1 MSELIGGTSVQ
12 LQSSPLAQDVTKQT
26 QVQFSEHW
34 LSFKKLYKPHL
45 AALRKKHFLCTVI
58 QPPHLRVVWGHQNN
72 CPGCDNCT
80 FVKVTINR
88 SETCEM
94 HTCTNCSRK
103 QLCKIIAQVVFYDN
117 CYGYRSKT
125 CEWDVCENKYTI
137 VTIIVIY
144 CGSAQMC
151 ISKLTRWCLRPCH
164 ISKADCLFL
173 H

>member
-103 QLCKIIAQVVFYDN
+103 QLCKIIAQVVFLWQLLWLQVKNLWMGCLRKQVYNSDNN
-117 CYGYRSKT
+117 CYLLWKCT
-125 CEWDVCENKYTI
+125 NV
-137 VTIIVIY
+137 
-144 CGSAQMC
+144 
-151 ISKLTRWCLRPCH
+151 H
-164 ISKADCLFL
+164 F
-173 H
+173 